1 MKAETASF
9 MSLSETP
16 RPSKQLKR
24 CDDHDMH
31 ILLPPIAV
39 KSEPSSPTPPIGRQL
54 ATSGAKRFSPLPK
67 NCQPSCPQ
75 YKHNRKEWVVSCVK
89 ELRALGLKVE
99 RTMIRDDGLVIDW
112 SSPIPVWADT
122 LEPNTPSTC
131 DLASVIVQT
140 YETNVRTRHHAGKHS
155 PSGSR
160 SLRLPPVT
168 HSPVNI
174 SPSERE
180 RDRMCS
186 SSIDRPLPS
195 ASIPTSTETSI
206 DNSSTG
212 RKPPV
217 PPRLSSARRAF
228 SLQTNGQSSSLPT
241 KSTSTHISS
250 QRPRSPTHGDDS
262 NPIPSKRK
270 RSPAP
275 SVFSPSTTDPG
286 PSSVLDGAQTGRNH
300 YVLQEL
306 QQSVMPAGYA
316 SPADRELTEM
326 SLNYIRRYIQT
337 FEADRA
343 SLASAYSRLATF
355 ACRKH
360 KQTVHSAQMLAST
373 SWASASDISGCSA
386 LKRGRLD
393 IITELVTLPSLH
405 CAIPNT
411 EPETTR
417 TSAGKIRHVAYDM
430 LYLGPQLGVF
440 VVCQIATLTGTVVH
454 AFMLQRREVD
464 KEEADVEGVWPV
476 VANVHQIVVF
486 ES

>member
-1 MKAETASF
+1 MEAETTSF
-9 MSLSETP
+9 MSVFETP
-16 RPSKQLKR
+16 GPSMQSKQ
-24 CDDHDMH
+24 CDDHDMRL
-31 ILLPPIAV
+31 LLPPIAV
-39 KSEPSSPTPPIGRQL
+39 KSEPSSPTPPIGRRL
-54 ATSGAKRFSPLPK
+54 ATSGVKRFSPLPG

-75 YKHNRKEWVVSCVK
+75 YKHNRKQWVVSCVK

-140 YETNVRTRHHAGKHS
+140 YETNVRTRHHTGKHS
-155 PSGSR
+155 SSGSR
-160 SLRLPPVT
+160 SLRPPSVT

-174 SPSERE
+174 SPSKRE
-180 RDRMCS
+180 RDGTCS
-186 SSIDRPLPS
+186 SSIHRLLPS
-195 ASIPTSTETSI
+195 ASIPTSTESSV

-212 RKPPV
+212 RKLPV
-217 PPRLSSARRAF
+217 PPRLSSVHRAF
-228 SLQTNGQSSSLPT
+228 SPQTNGQLSSLPT

-250 QRPRSPTHGDDS
+250 QRPRSPTHGEDFNS
-262 NPIPSKRK
+262 IPSKRK

-275 SVFSPSTTDPG
+275 SVSSPSTTDPG
-286 PSSVLDGAQTGRNH
+286 PSTVLDGAQTGRNH

-306 QQSVMPAGYA
+306 QQSVMPAEYA

-326 SLNYIRRYIQT
+326 SLDYIRRYIQT
-337 FEADRA
+337 YEADRA

-360 KQTVHSAQMLAST
+360 KQTFHSAQMLAST
-373 SWASASDISGCSA
+373 SWASTGDISECSA

-393 IITELVTLPSLH
+393 VITELVTLPSLH
-405 CAIPNT
+405 CAIPNS
-411 EPETTR
+411 EPMTVH
-417 TSAGKIRHVAYDM
+417 TSAGKMRHVAYDM

-464 KEEADVEGVWPV
+464 KEEADVVGVWPV
-476 VANVHQIVVF
+476 VANVHQVVVF